1 MSAQVAVI
9 GSFVQDLA
17 FKVASFPAP
26 GETRIGTFFTGPGG
40 KGSNQAVA
48 SHRQGVPTLFIGAI
62 GDDLFGSGYQAWAST
77 EGLPTALL
85 VVPEK
90 PTGAASIVVNER
102 AENAIV
108 VALGA
113 NDALTP
119 EHVTSILAAQQ
130 KVSVLLLQAES
141 NLKAAEEALHYG
153 RTRALFSIFNPAP
166 INPGVTPE
174 LLAFADCVTPNETE
188 CAYLIE
194 KFTGQRLERDVT
206 LLSDEELKVALDHI
220 PSSTIIVT
228 VGSQGSILYQ
238 RRVAP
243 GSIRSIGQGQILRIP
258 SMPVTPVDT
267 TGAGDAF
274 NGGLAAGLVKF
285 QGDLVQAIRYAT
297 VVAGLSTERAGT
309 APAMPSAE
317 EVTKFSQF
325 YS

>member
-17 FKVASFPAP
+17 FQVSSFPAP
-26 GETRIGTFFTGPGG
+26 GETRIGAFFTGPGG

-48 SHRQGVPTLFIGAI
+48 SHRQGVSTLFIGAI
-62 GDDLFGSGYQAWAST
+62 GNDLFGSGYQAWAHT

-85 VVPEK
+85 VAPDK
-90 PTGAASIVVNER
+90 CTGAASIVVNER
-102 AENAIV
+102 AENSIV

-119 EHVTSILAAQQ
+119 EHVTSTLAAQQ
-130 KVSVLLLQAES
+130 KLAVLLLQAES
-141 NLKAAEEALHYG
+141 SLKAAEEALLYG
-153 RTRALFSIFNPAP
+153 HTRGLFSIFNPAP

-174 LLAFADCVTPNETE
+174 LLALANCVTPNETE
-188 CAYLIE
+188 CAYLLE
-194 KFTGQRLERDVT
+194 KFSGQPLEKDIT
-206 LLSDEELKVALDHI
+206 LLSDEELKRALEHI
-220 PSSTIIVT
+220 PAATIIIT
-228 VGSQGSILYQ
+228 VGSQGSILFQ

-243 GSIRSIGQGQILRIP
+243 GSIRSISQGDILRIP
-258 SMPVTPVDT
+258 SMPVAPVDS

-297 VVAGLSTERAGT
+297 VVAGLSTERPGT
-309 APAMPSAE
+309 ALAMPSAE
-317 EVTKFSQF
+317 QVARFSQF

>member
-17 FKVASFPAP
+17 FKVASFPST
-26 GETRIGTFFTGPGG
+26 GETRIGDFFTGPGG

-62 GDDLFGSGYQAWAST
+62 GNDLFGHGYQAWTEA

-85 VVPEK
+85 VIENQ
-90 PTGAASIVVNER
+90 PTGAASIVVNQN
-102 AENAIV
+102 AENVIV

-119 EHVTSILAAQQ
+119 EHVLSVLASQPN
-130 KVSVLLLQAES
+130 VSVLLLQAES
-141 NLKAAEEALHYG
+141 NLKAAEEALHYA
-153 RTRALFSIFNPAP
+153 RTKELFSIFNPAP
-166 INPGVTPE
+166 INPGVSPE
-174 LLAFADCVTPNETE
+174 LLAFADCITPNETE
-188 CAYLIE
+188 CAYLLE
-194 KFTGQRLERDVT
+194 KFTGHKLERDVT
-206 LLSDEELKVALDHI
+206 LLSDDELKAACEHL
-220 PSSTIIVT
+220 PAPTILIT

-243 GSIRSIGQGQILRIP
+243 GKVRSINQGEILRIP
-258 SMPVTPVDT
+258 SIPVTPIDT

-297 VVAGLSTERAGT
+297 VVAGLSTERPGT
-309 APAMPSAE
+309 APSMPTALD
-317 EVTKFSQF
+317 VQRFSQF

>member
-17 FKVASFPAP
+17 FKVASFPSP
-26 GETRIGTFFTGPGG
+26 GETRIGEFFTGPGG

-48 SHRQGVPTLFIGAI
+48 AHRQGVPTLFIGAI
-62 GDDLFGSGYQAWAST
+62 GDDLFGKGYQEWT
-77 EGLPTALL
+77 KNEGLSTALL

-119 EHVTSILAAQQ
+119 EHVASVLSSQQ

-141 NLKAAEEALHYG
+141 NLKAAEEALHYS
-153 RTRALFSIFNPAP
+153 RTKGIFSIFNPAP

-188 CAYLIE
+188 CAFLLE
-194 KFTGQRLERDVT
+194 KFTGQRLDKDVT
-206 LLSDEELKVALDHI
+206 LFSDEELKRALEHI
-220 PSSTIIVT
+220 PASTVLVT
-228 VGSQGSILYQ
+228 VGSQGSILFQ

-243 GSIRSIGQGQILRIP
+243 GSIRSISQGEILRIP
-258 SMPVTPVDT
+258 SMAVTPVDT

-297 VVAGLSTERAGT
+297 VVAGLSTERPGT

-317 EVTKFSQF
+317 DVTRFSQF